1 MLDLSGHHI
10 GRSWTH
16 HAVEDACPCPQA
28 DCGLVLFDTI
38 DPACP
43 EHHWSAAKSIR
54 QSHPATKCRTK
65 AATTGEAGG

>member
-10 GRSWTH
+10 GRSWTVH
-16 HAVEDACPCPQA
+16 DLEDDCPCPQA

-38 DPACP
+38 NPACP

-54 QSHPATKCRTK
+54 QSHPATKCRGDRERSTP
-65 AATTGEAGG
+65 

>member
-1 MLDLSGHHI
+1 VLDLSGHHI
-10 GRSWTH
+10 GRSWTAH
-16 HAVEDACPCPQA
+16 DVEDTCPCPQA

-54 QSHPATKCRTK
+54 QTHPATKCK
-65 AATTGEAGG
+65 AARFAGEAPHA